1 MVLVGNKSDLA
12 DRRQVNTEE
21 GQELADKYGMQFY
34 ETSAK
39 TGDNVESIFLN
50 SADEIARKIDQG
62 FYDLENDT
70 CGIKQGI
77 NRQNNNPQVRL
88 GGGDNQKNGKSGG
101 CC

>member
-1 MVLVGNKSDLA
+1 
-12 DRRQVNTEE
+12 
-21 GQELADKYGMQFY
+21 MQFY

-77 NRQNNNPQVRL
+77 NRQNNNPHVRL

>member
-21 GQELADKYGMQFY
+21 GQELADKYGMLFF

-39 TGDNVESIFLN
+39 TGENVENIFLN
-50 SADEIARKIDQG
+50 SADQIARKIDQG
-62 FYDLENDT
+62 YYDLENDT

-77 NRQNNNPQVRL
+77 NKQNNNTQVHL
-88 GGGDNQKNGKSGG
+88 GDGDRKKDGKSG

>member
-1 MVLVGNKSDLA
+1 MVLVGNKSDLN

-21 GQELADKYGMQFY
+21 GQELADKFGIQFY

-39 TGDNVESIFLN
+39 TGDNVNEIFYN
-50 SADEIARKIDQG
+50 SADEIAKKIEQNY
-62 FYDLENDT
+62 YDLENDT

-77 NRQNNNPQVRL
+77 NRQNPNMRVQL
-88 GGGDNQKNGKSGG
+88 GGNEAPKKSGG

>member
-39 TGDNVESIFLN
+39 TGENVEKIFLS

-62 FYDLENDT
+62 YYDLENDT

-77 NRQNNNPQVRL
+77 NKQNNSSQVHL
-88 GGGDNQKNGKSGG
+88 GEGDNKKSGKSGG

>member
-1 MVLVGNKSDLA
+1 MVLVGNKSDLN

-21 GQELADKYGMQFY
+21 GQELAEKYGMTFY

-39 TGDNVESIFLN
+39 TGENVDAIFYE
-50 SADEIARKIDQG
+50 SADEIAKKIDQNY
-62 FYDLENDT
+62 YDLENDT

-77 NRQNNNPQVRL
+77 NRQNKVQVNL
-88 GGGDNQKNGKSGG
+88 GEGSKKKDGG

>member
-1 MVLVGNKSDLA
+1 ML
-12 DRRQVNTEE
+12 
-21 GQELADKYGMQFY
+21 FF

-39 TGDNVESIFLN
+39 KGQNVEEIFQN
-50 SADEIARKIDQG
+50 SANEIARKIDQG

-77 NRQNNNPQVRL
+77 NRQ
-88 GGGDNQKNGKSGG
+88 GAGGDQRIGLDNNREKRSGGG